1 MEDTCLSDS
10 VSIIYSEEIGMLS
23 DFDYYPYGLE

>member
-1 MEDTCLSDS
+1 LSDS